1 MEPKMN
7 EEELK
12 RRTKKRRDVSE
23 EAWTYLRD
31 RGYVEEALELPFD
44 DHDQPV
50 EYIIKEVDALAAASP
65 GGGARRTQAIRSNRG
80 PETVQVSLGASELAR
95 QGALE
100 EYFAMCAACD
110 FDVYR
115 FRKKVLGEQLLSKD
129 QAWDLLKSPAA
140 ALVETRFFESWG
152 IPIVGHTAEVKSY
165 ESDLLPWGR
174 RHVATLTID
183 PPGIT
188 REVSMSPLPA
198 GPHQHERRPLVL
210 KFPDGESG
218 VANHEVWSVSL
229 LGELREVGEKLH
241 KRYRWHPAEAV
252 WFVLTGETPA
262 VPALTVT
269 RYFPSSMHHHP
280 DRDVLITIEASPWI
294 SSRSVARAFH
304 EAQIKTLG
312 SGAGSSAGEKNLT
325 LLRFVI
331 ERTDP
336 LGMLEAGSRIPKTP
350 EKGKPTELELIINLQ
365 YVKVPGGKEL
375 VKEWNELN
383 PQWSYGG
390 DTRRFWRDFNRIR
403 KSVAI
408 GPPYAPNGDVQ

>member
-1 MEPKMN
+1 MN

-12 RRTKKRRDVSE
+12 RQTKKKRRAVTE
-23 EAWTYLRD
+23 QTWTYLKD
-31 RGYVEEALELPFD
+31 RGYVDEALDKPD
-44 DHDQPV
+44 DEQAE
-50 EYIIKEVDALAAASP
+50 EYIIKEIDALAAASP
-65 GGGARRTQAIRSNRG
+65 GGGARRTQAVRSNG
-80 PETVQVSLGASELAR
+80 SPETVQVSLRASELAR

-115 FRKKVLGEQLLSKD
+115 FRKKVLGGQLLSKD

-140 ALVETRFFESWG
+140 ALVETRFFESWS

-174 RHVATLTID
+174 RHVATLTVD

-188 REVSMSPLPA
+188 REVSMSPWP
-198 GPHQHERRPLVL
+198 GGSHPEKRRPLVL
-210 KFPDGESG
+210 KFPDEESG

-241 KRYRWHPAEAV
+241 KRYRWHLAEAV

-262 VPALTVT
+262 VPALKVT
-269 RYFPSSMHHHP
+269 RSFPSSMYHHP

-294 SSRSVARAFH
+294 SSSSVARAFRK
-304 EAQIKTLG
+304 AQIKTLG
-312 SGAGSSAGEKNLT
+312 YGVGSSPGEKNLK

-336 LGMLEAGSRIPKTP
+336 LGMLEAGSRLPKDPMHRP
-350 EKGKPTELELIINLQ
+350 EDELITNLQ
-365 YVKVPGGKEL
+365 YVKVPEGKEL
-375 VKEWNELN
+375 VNEWNEMY

-390 DTRRFWRDFNRIR
+390 NTKNFWRDFNRIR

-408 GPPYAPNGDVQ
+408 GPPY

>member
-1 MEPKMN
+1 MN

-12 RRTKKRRDVSE
+12 SQTKKRRRAVTE
-23 EAWTYLRD
+23 QTWTYLKD
-31 RGYVEEALELPFD
+31 RGYVDEALDLLDE
-44 DHDQPV
+44 QPV
-50 EYIIKEVDALAAASP
+50 EYIIKEIDALAAASP
-65 GGGARRTQAIRSNRG
+65 GGGARRTQVVRSNG
-80 PETVQVSLGASELAR
+80 SPETVQVSLGESELAR

-110 FDVYR
+110 RDVYP
-115 FRKKVLGEQLLSKD
+115 FRKKVLGGRLLSKD

-140 ALVETRFFESWG
+140 ALVETRYFGLWG
-152 IPIVGHTAEVKSY
+152 IPIVGHTAEVKVYPS
-165 ESDLLPWGR
+165 EEWLPWEE
-174 RHVATLTID
+174 HYVATLTVD

-188 REVSMSPLPA
+188 REVSLSPLPA
-198 GPHQHERRPLVL
+198 GLHQQERRRFLEL
-210 KFPDGESG
+210 QFPDGESV

-252 WFVLTGETPA
+252 WFVLTGETPT

-269 RYFPSSMHHHP
+269 RSFPSSMYHHP

-294 SSRSVARAFH
+294 SSRSVARAFRK
-304 EAQIKTLG
+304 AQIKTLG
-312 SGAGSSAGEKNLT
+312 SGAGSSPGEKNLK

-336 LGMLEAGSRIPKTP
+336 LGMLEAGSRLPKTP
-350 EKGKPTELELIINLQ
+350 DHRTEDELITNLQ
-365 YVKVPGGKEL
+365 YVKVPEGKEL
-375 VKEWNELN
+375 VKEWNEMY
-383 PQWSYGG
+383 PEWSYGG
-390 DTRRFWRDFNRIR
+390 DTKNFWRDFHRIR

-408 GPPYAPNGDVQ
+408 GPPYAPYSDVQ

>member
-12 RRTKKRRDVSE
+12 RRAKKRRDVPE
-23 EAWTYLRD
+23 EAWTYLKD
-31 RGYVEEALELPFD
+31 REYVEEALEQDFD
-44 DHDQPV
+44 EQAE
-50 EYIIKEVDALAAASP
+50 EYIIKEIDALAAASP
-65 GGGARRTQAIRSNRG
+65 GGGARRTQAVSSNG
-80 PETVQVSLGASELAR
+80 SPEETVQVSLGESELAR

-110 FDVYR
+110 RDVYP
-115 FRKKVLGEQLLSKD
+115 FRNKVLGGHLLSKD

-152 IPIVGHTAEVKSY
+152 IPIVGHTAEVKGYLSEEWTPLGTRY
-165 ESDLLPWGR
+165 
-174 RHVATLTID
+174 VATLTVD

-198 GPHQHERRPLVL
+198 GLHQQERRFLVL
-210 KFPDGESG
+210 QFPDGKSG

-252 WFVLTGETPA
+252 WFVLTGETPT

-269 RYFPSSMHHHP
+269 RYFPSSMYHHP

-294 SSRSVARAFH
+294 SSRSVARAFRR
-304 EAQIKTLG
+304 AQIKTLG
-312 SGAGSSAGEKNLT
+312 SSAGSSPGEKNLK

-336 LGMLEAGSRIPKTP
+336 LGILEAGSRLPKDTMHR
-350 EKGKPTELELIINLQ
+350 TEDELITNLQ
-365 YVKVPGGKEL
+365 YVKVPEGKEL
-375 VKEWNELN
+375 VKEWNEMY
-383 PQWSYGG
+383 PEWSYGG
-390 DTRRFWRDFNRIR
+390 NTKNLRRDFNRIR

-408 GPPYAPNGDVQ
+408 GPPYAPYGEVQ